1 MPCISKLILH
11 MTIVFDKMMVMMMVM
26 MMRLNESLCP

>member
-11 MTIVFDKMMVMMMVM
+11 MTIVFDKMMVMVM
-26 MMRLNESLCP
+26 MMLLNESLCP